1 MKKIF
6 TLTALAISC
15 AASAQAQ
22 NSKLEEIVV
31 TSSRVDMPLR
41 QVGTSLSVINAAE
54 IQQRGFHSLHDILRN
69 QPSIA
74 VSNTGG
80 TGSNSTLRIRGEE
93 GYRTLVLMD
102 GIDISDPSG
111 PQSSPRFEQL
121 LSAGIQRVEVLRGP
135 QGLMYGA
142 DAGGVINISSATP
155 EDGFKGQ
162 LSAEAGRY
170 DSQQLAANVA
180 GGNETIKFAISAVD
194 METDGYNAKT
204 TDTVLRDDDG
214 YENTTFH
221 ARVQWDISDALSLH
235 LVGRDV
241 SGENKYDNCFTAS
254 YSSTDTCSD
263 DYDQSAIRIAAN
275 YRTDRAT
282 NQLSYDKSTTDRTFY
297 SDNIESFATEG
308 EIERTSYLGSFSV
321 NQSFKLVYGVDLE
334 TESITDSSGTKDRD
348 QTGYYA
354 EYQGAFANNF
364 FVTAGLRYDDNDDFG
379 THTSYR
385 VSGAYLFDVS
395 GGELKLK
402 GTYGTGFRAPSLSEI
417 AYNNRP
423 GVYAPAADVELQEEQ
438 SKGYDIGLSWYAD
451 SGLIVEAVYFDQT
464 IDDEIYFDLIAYSG
478 YLQGNGDSQS
488 KGIELITEIPL
499 SEALTLNGNYTYN
512 DTKDYSGENR
522 VRRPKQLAN
531 IGLDWRS
538 MSEKLVL
545 GLNVRGAYDAKST
558 SGADLDSYEVVDIN
572 ASYQV
577 TQQLQLFGRV
587 ENLFDKKYEE
597 VPTYNTSRAAVY
609 AGLRYS
615 F

>member
-15 AASAQAQ
+15 AANAQAQ

-31 TSSRVDMPLR
+31 TSSRVEMPLR
-41 QVGTSLSVINAAE
+41 QVGTSISVINAVE
-54 IQQRGFHSLHDILRN
+54 IQQRGFTSLYEVLRS
-69 QPSIA
+69 QPAIA
-74 VSNTGG
+74 VSNAGG
-80 TGSNSTLRIRGEE
+80 TGSSSALRIRGEE

-121 LSAGIQRVEVLRGP
+121 LSAGIQRVEILRGP

-170 DSQQLAANVA
+170 QSQQLAANIA
-180 GGNETIKFAISAVD
+180 GGNETIKFAVSAVD
-194 METDGYNAKT
+194 IETDGYNSKT
-204 TDTVLRDDDG
+204 TDNVLGDDDG
-214 YENTTFH
+214 YENTTLH
-221 ARVQWDISDALSLH
+221 ARVQWDITDALSVH

-241 SGENKYDNCFTAS
+241 SGENEYDNCFTAS
-254 YSSTDTCSD
+254 FSSTDTCGD
-263 DYDQSAIRIAAN
+263 DYDQSAIRVAAN
-275 YRTDRAT
+275 YQTDHTT
-282 NQLSYDKSTTDRTFY
+282 NQLSYDLSTTDRTFY
-297 SDNIESFATEG
+297 SDNIESFSTEG
-308 EIERTSYLGSFSV
+308 EIERTSYLGSFFV
-321 NQSFKLVYGVDLE
+321 NEAVKLVYGIDRE
-334 TESITDSSGTKDRD
+334 TESINDGSGNKERD
-348 QTGYYA
+348 QQGYYA
-354 EYQGAFANNF
+354 EYQGSFGNNLYI
-364 FVTAGLRYDDNDDFG
+364 TAGLRYDDNDDFG

-385 VSGAYLFDVS
+385 VSGAYLFDLS

-402 GTYGTGFRAPSLSEI
+402 STYGTGFRAPSLSEI

-423 GVYAPAADVELQEEQ
+423 GAYAPAADVELQEEQ

-464 IDDEIYFDLIAYSG
+464 IDDEIYFDLIAFSG

-499 SEALTLNGNYTYN
+499 SAALTLNGNYTYN
-512 DTKDYSGENR
+512 NTKDYSGENR
-522 VRRPKQLAN
+522 VRRPEQLAN
-531 IGLDWRS
+531 IGLDWRG
-538 MSEKLVL
+538 MNEKLVL

-572 ASYQV
+572 ASYEV
-577 TQQLQLFGRV
+577 TRQLQLFGRI
-587 ENLFDKKYEE
+587 ENLLDETYEE
-597 VPTYNTSRAAVY
+597 VPTYSTSRAAVY